1 MRTHRK
7 CGESPDTVA
16 VMIGSSSAWSQNCSV
31 PSSIPPWVVE
41 VDGLVENLA
50 DVLGEMPYDATP
62 QRLYNAVDLY
72 RGSQDHGFA
81 STVDQTIYARAQKAG
96 KPMPGPVEELAQ
108 RLHDHGISLAL
119 DAFCENKALVG
130 VMGGHSLRR
139 GSHGYRQAVKLGRA
153 VASAGYCVV
162 TGGGPG
168 AMEAANFGA
177 FTSAMP
183 EGEVDK
189 AVQRLKD
196 SPSFDEDIDEFV
208 SVALEV
214 VGEVTSPVEN
224 LSLPTWFYGHEPTNP
239 FATHI
244 AKYFSNSEREDGLLA
259 IAKAGIVF
267 LAGGPG
273 TMQEVFQDAAQN
285 AYKTFGEP
293 SPMVFLDPP
302 QQPGYWE
309 NSGTLG
315 VLDHTFTDHHGN
327 RRPGWELIASAT
339 EVGEV
344 VERLTER

>member
-1 MRTHRK
+1 
-7 CGESPDTVA
+7 
-16 VMIGSSSAWSQNCSV
+16 
-31 PSSIPPWVVE
+31 
-41 VDGLVENLA
+41 
-50 DVLGEMPYDATP
+50 
-62 QRLYNAVDLY
+62 
-72 RGSQDHGFA
+72 
-81 STVDQTIYARAQKAG
+81 
-96 KPMPGPVEELAQ
+96 
-108 RLHDHGISLAL
+108 
-119 DAFCENKALVG
+119 
-130 VMGGHSLRR
+130 
-139 GSHGYRQAVKLGRA
+139 
-153 VASAGYCVV
+153 
-162 TGGGPG
+162 
-168 AMEAANFGA
+168 MEAANFGA
-177 FTSAMP
+177 LTSAMP
-183 EGEVDK
+183 EGEVDE
-189 AVQRLKD
+189 AVQRLED
-196 SPSFDEDIDEFV
+196 SPSFGEDIDEFV

-214 VGEVTSPVEN
+214 VGEVTGPVEN

-315 VLDHTFTDHHGN
+315 VLDHTFTDHHRN

-339 EVGEV
+339 EIGEV
-344 VERLTER
+344 VERLTKR